1 MADVVLSAKMSDSE
15 LLKSIETTLNKSEAK
30 FNSFADN
37 ANKKLNSIGAG
48 LGANIAST
56 LDKQLNSIDQRLNA
70 INSKA
75 ASISMG
81 GSSSVVLKVDDFQ
94 NATIFAKELAV
105 SLKSSA
111 DSSEKISRNLKN
123 FSISNAQQQ
132 TAEQRINTEIDKQNL
147 NIERQRRLKAQ
158 LADESLKAAAAESKN
173 RIAIGGSSYDNAMKM
188 NSASIQDRIE
198 KIKAL
203 QTVQRNLS
211 NTDVDYNS
219 KLASINRSI
228 SALNNENKKA
238 ISSGV
243 ELEKRTNKL
252 ADSFN
257 NLTRRVIY
265 YTALGFSASFM
276 KDLVGVRAEYEMLE
290 RSFGVLL
297 DSFQNGSKVFAEIQA
312 NALKSPFS
320 VIELTSAAKQLIA
333 YNFTQKEVVDT
344 TKRLGDVSAALGVP
358 MERIVYNL
366 GQIRAQTVLTA
377 RDARDFANAGLPMI
391 SNLAKLYTEQEGKV
405 ISTGEVYDRMTKK
418 MVTYNDVMKVF
429 NNLTNEGGMFFD
441 YQAKQAETL
450 KGQLS
455 NLKDAYDQMLNSMG
469 KDSQGAIELPIKAL
483 RSMFENWK
491 EVTNVLGLVIGAY
504 GGLKAKMIIQNAL
517 FGAHNAAITKS
528 IMFDKIHKAS
538 MLEKKALY
546 ETLSTAELRAIATN
560 RTATAADYQRIL
572 STQGIT
578 KAQAIRLIAMNQG
591 NVALK
596 AAIINEKILTVAQA
610 NSATKTMA
618 LGLSFKNLGLSI
630 KAMGEQFALTS
641 MALLTNPFTYIIL
654 GLVAAA
660 AAIVDYTNRMAEI
673 KKFNNDL
680 VDSTKESIDDI
691 NAYIKENQPSINL
704 TMTKTGMDEE
714 ESIKF
719 WESLRG
725 EIEKT
730 TTASDYFMQRL
741 LPVSDIN
748 ERNRQA
754 IALLETIRNTGN
766 IMANFSDNE
775 IALNQDI
782 MWGLGGEGLISDL
795 KDATDYLKDYAYNT
809 GIVQGALKEST
820 KEVGVFADNLKK
832 AFNKNNISGDA
843 VVVALRSV
851 MDTLEKDNDKL
862 KGDVKDF
869 FEIELEKQFELTNTL
884 WGKYIDGLAQYGINS
899 VKDYEN
905 KSEDAQK
912 EVREKGLADFK
923 KRMPQYYDAMAKMV
937 NDVNNN
943 LVMHI
948 RVKFNEGEITNFQK
962 EFDKRIQGRSPEA
975 LDVYRPTSQEN
986 LTNWT
991 KAQQDAIKSV
1001 DEQIK
1006 NYQADLKSGEGK
1018 KRGWAKK
1025 QIEELEIE
1033 KAKRKAVL
1041 TIFNQSYESEK
1052 NLNKERRKGEG
1063 ELSKTIKSEIDLIN
1077 KLTSNYDKLT
1087 KAGMTGKDAIAMLGD
1102 EYGNTLNAINNVLKK
1117 YSLKTFSIEDFAGK
1131 DISKVLDLLKVQR
1144 AALPKG
1150 TKLEVKKAYD
1160 VEIEKLN
1167 VSAKTTDI
1175 SNIVKDLESKL
1186 TNIKAEYELSIEL
1199 QENEQVGNIFASLF
1213 NIDTNRLAKTAQDV
1227 VDRMQDAVNDAIK
1240 EYNARGGTQLDTF
1253 NIISDNTS
1261 DFAKRFGLAVDS
1273 DIMKPI
1279 ITANKQAY
1287 DFVKKALADTAKDFS
1302 MFAQTASYEK
1312 QEVDKNFNNFINI
1325 LALSKNG
1332 LGNDKYQTLLQQ
1344 AIDGRAKIYNEIEWK
1359 YFQQTADYQK
1369 AFGNLDSVSTQTLQ
1383 RVYDIMN
1390 KLRTQAL
1397 NSKDAEHVKIYTKQ
1411 MEDLFDKISERGNV
1425 FTVLKTRTDEYNAA
1439 LVNYMMLLAR
1449 RQQIESIINN
1459 PKSSGAEK
1467 TKAAIA
1473 LNKIFGTLAES
1484 MDNLEDKGNK
1494 LDKAYV
1500 KAFNAIKEFGN
1511 QAVSVASKMFGDEI
1525 GSQIQTIFNFVDAL
1539 GEAIKFSKKLAA
1551 TVINTSDKIAKAM
1564 STMEKASVILAV
1576 ISAFMQIYNGIMDTK
1591 FQKEQEEREYM
1602 QNLIDLQ
1609 REYNKTLLESKML
1622 HNDVFGSN
1630 QLGNIMTDI
1639 NVAQEAMQKYIE
1651 SATKQQKKWF
1661 DPNHNWL
1668 SSLWGSITN
1677 IYAAG
1682 DILDLGWGDA
1692 LRKSEKEIDN
1702 WAKNVTD
1709 GYTEAINNLRYIT
1722 QKGSKGFLGI
1732 GSKGTKTTDL
1742 TKWVKDNIGAD
1753 LFDKNGI
1760 VNLTVVDELLNKHAE
1775 NLTDDTKNT
1784 LQELKQYAEIIKE
1797 VESSITEWATNVYG
1811 DLSSNLSSALVE
1823 SFKEGTNA
1831 AESFQKYCSQVFEN
1845 LGQQMIQNMLYKD
1858 VFGKYQDQLE
1868 SLTKDYSLGKIT
1880 QKKYSSALALL
1891 VGNMAKDAKDSL
1903 PALKQFMEEL
1913 QKQAKENG
1921 LSIWGAEGSSTALSS
1936 LQQGIQGVTET
1947 TAGAIEGYMNNLT
1960 QQNYLQSSLMQN
1972 LVNNSNVSLGTQSQM
1987 LLQLQQGYQVQL
1999 AIQGILQGWGSNSG
2013 RSVKVQI
2020 VD

>member
-48 LGANIAST
+48 LGNSIASN
-56 LDKQLNSIDQRLNA
+56 LNAQLNSVEQRLNA
-70 INSKA
+70 ISTKTANMTTGNSNITLNVNDFQA
-75 ASISMG
+75 AS
-81 GSSSVVLKVDDFQ
+81 
-94 NATIFAKELAV
+94 THAKEMAQA
-105 SLKSSA
+105 LKESA
-111 DSSEKISRNLKN
+111 KESKKLNTNLQRSDLVDAKN
-123 FSISNAQQQ
+123 Q
-132 TAEQRINTEIDKQNL
+132 TAQRRILLELERQNL
-147 NIERQRRLKAQ
+147 LLQRQAQ
-158 LADESLKAAAAESKN
+158 LRADLAGVAQRAAQAEARN

-219 KLASINRSI
+219 KLASVNRSI

-265 YTALGFSASFM
+265 YTALGFFTSFV

-366 GQIRAQTVLTA
+366 GQIRSQTVLTA
-377 RDARDFANAGLPMI
+377 SDARDFANAGLPMI

-405 ISTGEVYDRMTKK
+405 VSTGEVYDRMTKK

-504 GGLKAKMIIQNAL
+504 GALKAKTIIQNAL

-546 ETLSTAELRAIATN
+546 ETLSTAELRAIATK
-560 RTATAADYQRIL
+560 RTATVTDYQQII

-578 KAQAIRLIAMNQG
+578 KAQAIRLIAMNQS

-596 AAIINEKILTVAQA
+596 AAIVNEKILTVAQA
-610 NSATKTMA
+610 NSATKAMA

-630 KAMGEQFALTS
+630 KAMGTQFALTS

-654 GLVAAA
+654 GLVAAG

-691 NAYIKENQPSINL
+691 NTYIKENQPSIKL
-704 TMTKTGMDEE
+704 TMTKTGMNEE

-719 WESLRG
+719 WESLRS

-754 IALLETIRNTGN
+754 IELLETIRNTGN

-775 IALNQDI
+775 ITLNQDI
-782 MWGLGGEGLISDL
+782 MWGLGGEGLITDL
-795 KDATDYLKDYAYNT
+795 KDASDYLKDYAYNT
-809 GIVQGALKEST
+809 GIVQGALKESS

-832 AFNKNNISGDA
+832 VFDKNNIKDEA
-843 VVVALRSV
+843 VVVALRRV

-869 FEIELEKQFELTNTL
+869 FEIELEKQFGLTNTL
-884 WGKYIDGLAQYGINS
+884 WQKYVDGLAQYGVNS

-905 KSEDAQK
+905 MSESAQK
-912 EVREKGLADFK
+912 DVREKGLADFK
-923 KRMPQYYDAMAKMV
+923 KRMPQYYDTMEELV
-937 NDVNNN
+937 HNINNN

-1018 KRGWAKK
+1018 QRGWAKK

-1033 KAKRKAVL
+1033 KAKRKTVL

-1087 KAGMTGKDAIAMLGD
+1087 KAGMTGRGAIAMLGK
-1102 EYGNTLNAINNVLKK
+1102 EYGNTLKSINSELSK
-1117 YSLKTFSIEDFAGK
+1117 YGLKTFSIENFAGK
-1131 DISKVLDLLKVQR
+1131 DVSKVLDLLKVQR
-1144 AALPKG
+1144 DALPQNGKID
-1150 TKLEVKKAYD
+1150 VKKALD
-1160 VEIEKLN
+1160 VEIEKIVVDAKVVDLN
-1167 VSAKTTDI
+1167 KLNKELEDSITGIKESFEIGIEFKETPDLASIFKDMFMIDESDI
-1175 SNIVKDLESKL
+1175 ITNVDDVINKLQERWNKYVEDYNKLNKESK
-1186 TNIKAEYELSIEL
+1186 IKQTEIIVTKPTTFIK
-1199 QENEQVGNIFASLF
+1199 ENNVDPTGEV
-1213 NIDTNRLAKTAQDV
+1213 AKNYK
-1227 VDRMQDAVNDAIK
+1227 MFYDAIYGYAKNDAEKTLK
-1240 EYNARGGTQLDTF
+1240 EYNDLNYKLTDNSGKIIIEERKLEDLRVKLAKETNEKRKSLLNLQIIDQQNTIDKIKEENLQLLPFYQKLFGDTY
-1253 NIISDNTS
+1253 NLSSKTLQKIAD
-1261 DFAKRFGLAVDS
+1261 DAKS
-1273 DIMKPI
+1273 
-1279 ITANKQAY
+1279 IT
-1287 DFVKKALADTAKDFS
+1287 DTAKEVTENGVTKIELSLADEGGNIKKTVVSLEQYRKILKAIEDINQKNIEKNPFKKIADDIKKS
-1302 MFAQTASYEK
+1302 NTTELLNDLSGELKKTSEGIALIGSIFKDLGGSDDAVEVINDVAQT
-1312 QEVDKNFNNFINI
+1312 
-1325 LALSKNG
+1325 
-1332 LGNDKYQTLLQQ
+1332 
-1344 AIDGRAKIYNEIEWK
+1344 IDGLS
-1359 YFQQTADYQK
+1359 TAAQ
-1369 AFGNLDSVSTQTLQ
+1369 G
-1383 RVYDIMN
+1383 
-1390 KLRTQAL
+1390 
-1397 NSKDAEHVKIYTKQ
+1397 
-1411 MEDLFDKISERGNV
+1411 
-1425 FTVLKTRTDEYNAA
+1425 AA
-1439 LVNYMMLLAR
+1439 
-1449 RQQIESIINN
+1449 QI
-1459 PKSSGAEK
+1459 
-1467 TKAAIA
+1467 
-1473 LNKIFGTLAES
+1473 
-1484 MDNLEDKGNK
+1484 
-1494 LDKAYV
+1494 
-1500 KAFNAIKEFGN
+1500 
-1511 QAVSVASKMFGDEI
+1511 
-1525 GSQIQTIFNFVDAL
+1525 
-1539 GEAIKFSKKLAA
+1539 
-1551 TVINTSDKIAKAM
+1551 
-1564 STMEKASVILAV
+1564 
-1576 ISAFMQIYNGIMDTK
+1576 
-1591 FQKEQEEREYM
+1591 
-1602 QNLIDLQ
+1602 
-1609 REYNKTLLESKML
+1609 
-1622 HNDVFGSN
+1622 
-1630 QLGNIMTDI
+1630 
-1639 NVAQEAMQKYIE
+1639 
-1651 SATKQQKKWF
+1651 
-1661 DPNHNWL
+1661 
-1668 SSLWGSITN
+1668 
-1677 IYAAG
+1677 AAG
-1682 DILDLGWGDA
+1682 DI
-1692 LRKSEKEIDN
+1692 
-1702 WAKNVTD
+1702 
-1709 GYTEAINNLRYIT
+1709 
-1722 QKGSKGFLGI
+1722 I
-1732 GSKGTKTTDL
+1732 GGTVNIIKGTWTAISGWLDNSNKKIDRKIKDSEFTVKKLANAYTQLEYAANKALGSAEIKAQRLLVANKKAQLEEAKRQLALEESRKKKNRDRDKEEDL
-1742 TKWVKDNIGAD
+1742 KAEIANLKNDINDLADNVA
-1753 LFDKNGI
+1753 N
-1760 VNLTVVDELLNKHAE
+1760 TLLNG
-1775 NLTDDTKNT
+1775 D
-1784 LQELKQYAEIIKE
+1784 IK
-1797 VESSITEWATNVYG
+1797 S
-1811 DLSSNLSSALVE
+1811 
-1823 SFKEGTNA
+1823 A
-1831 AESFQKYCSQVFEN
+1831 AESFASTWIEAWREGNDTIANMNSSFEDMIDNMIVKSLASTLVANRLKN
-1845 LGQQMIQNMLYKD
+1845 LYSMVDEFTQDKSEGGEALVRNEILKIQEATKGLAEGINAD
-1858 VFGKYQDQLE
+1858 
-1868 SLTKDYSLGKIT
+1868 LTTLVQSLGIGK
-1880 QKKYSSALALL
+1880 
-1891 VGNMAKDAKDSL
+1891 
-1903 PALKQFMEEL
+1903 
-1913 QKQAKENG
+1913 
-1921 LSIWGAEGSSTALSS
+1921 GSSKTSSTLSS
-1936 LQQGIQGVTET
+1936 LQQGIQGLSEQTG
-1947 TAGAIEGYMNNLT
+1947 GAIEGYMNNVS
-1960 QQNYLQSSLMQN
+1960 QQSFAQTSLLQQLAG
-1972 LVNNSNVSLGTQSQM
+1972 NSNVSLGTQSQM
-1987 LLQLQQGYQVQL
+1987 LLQLQQGYQVLL
-1999 AIQGILQGWGSNSG
+1999 AMQSMLQGWSSNSG
-2013 RSVKVQI
+2013 RSVRVEMI
-2020 VD
+2020 N